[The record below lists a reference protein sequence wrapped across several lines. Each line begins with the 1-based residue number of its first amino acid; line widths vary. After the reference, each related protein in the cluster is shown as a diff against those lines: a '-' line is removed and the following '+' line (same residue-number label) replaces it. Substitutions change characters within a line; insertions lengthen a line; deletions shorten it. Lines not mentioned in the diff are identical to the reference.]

1 MASGFIGQLWHS
13 RIATSASE
21 KTSHRI
27 EPTLGTP
34 SVAGIQGSS
43 SAYEPRLGL
52 SVPLA
57 VSKHHRNE
65 GAMASDPAFQTQS
78 FEPSSANS
86 GQTPTSRTS
95 ATRPI
100 GVDPVAGTR
109 DVYARPMR
117 QIEPVDEQQ
126 EIARVQASVVTN
138 SAQNKLPRATAFDVA
153 DAADA
158 QAMAPGYDQL
168 QPQPMAREL
177 KGVPRVHGSYDAG
190 ANHTAL
196 NTVETLEKF
205 APETP
210 ETIDRGVFVETHSL
224 GKFAYRFPVTPKWIA
239 VTASAVVLFGAGWT
253 FGSSVFSGDMSMGA
267 RDVIT
272 ISHDLT
278 NEKVIP
284 AASEKGG
291 YQVPNLDMQVLQRSA
306 SNASFFSTTR
316 AAPDPEQPSLLSAD
330 EVASL
335 SVAPKASRTT
345 EAGLETPTT
354 VADPVVPV
362 TNALS
367 AQSSQSSLPVSE
379 ALAEIASVE
388 PTVAMSDN
396 QETQVVA
403 QAALQDDQ
411 PDLMVPKVDGLM
423 TGTDNAL
430 QQPLQYGVQTP
441 RTPGAMTAG
450 ALIQAGTLDAGL
462 TYGTQPTALG
472 GLYADQASAVMS
484 FGPLAQDVI
493 YPWGLQLGASY
504 SHDDAQRLW
513 QDLKQTNL
521 RLLGSL
527 NHRVEPVVQNT
538 QSYYRLQVG
547 PFMTRSAALDA
558 CAEMRASYIRVDCFP
573 VTVGR

>member
-52 SVPLA
+52 SAPLA
-57 VSKHHRNE
+57 ASKHHRNE

-126 EIARVQASVVTN
+126 EIARVQASVLTN

-239 VTASAVVLFGAGWT
+239 VTASAVVLLGAGWT
-253 FGSSVFSGDMSMGA
+253 FGSSVFSGDMSMVA

-284 AASEKGG
+284 AASERGG

-316 AAPDPEQPSLLSAD
+316 AAPNPEQPSLLSAD

-335 SVAPKASRTT
+335 PVTPAASKTA

-362 TNALS
+362 TNA
-367 AQSSQSSLPVSE
+367 ATVQSSLPVSE
-379 ALAEIASVE
+379 ALAEIASLE
-388 PTVAMSDN
+388 PTVAMSTS
-396 QETQVVA
+396 QEAQVVA
-403 QAALQDDQ
+403 QAAVQDDQ

-462 TYGTQPTALG
+462 IYGSQPAALG

>member
-13 RIATSASE
+13 RIATSASD

-34 SVAGIQGSS
+34 SVAGIQDSS

-52 SVPLA
+52 SAPLA
-57 VSKHHRNE
+57 ASKHHGIE
-65 GAMASDPAFQTQS
+65 GAMVDGLASQARPLEQS
-78 FEPSSANS
+78 STNS
-86 GQTPTSRTS
+86 DQPPTPLTST
-95 ATRPI
+95 TRPS
-100 GVDPVAGTR
+100 GVDPVAGAR

-126 EIARVQASVVTN
+126 EIARVQASVLPN
-138 SAQNKLPRATAFDVA
+138 SVQNKLPKATAFDVA
-153 DAADA
+153 VAADA
-158 QAMAPGYDQL
+158 QAMAQGYDQL
-168 QPQPMAREL
+168 KPQPMAREL
-177 KGVPRVHGSYDAG
+177 KGVPRVHGSHGVDG
-190 ANHTAL
+190 NHKAL
-196 NTVETLEKF
+196 NGTGTLEKF

-210 ETIDRGVFVETHSL
+210 ETLDRGVFVETHSL
-224 GKFAYRFPVTPKWIA
+224 GKFAYTFPVPPKLIA
-239 VTASAVVLFGAGWT
+239 AAASAVILLAAGWT
-253 FGSSVFSGDMSMGA
+253 FGSSIFSGDMSMGA

-272 ISHDLT
+272 IRHDLT

-284 AASEKGG
+284 AASERGG

-306 SNASFFSTTR
+306 SNASFFSITR
-316 AAPDPEQPSLLSAD
+316 AAPDPEQPLLLSAD
-330 EVASL
+330 EVAAL
-335 SVAPKASRTT
+335 PVAPVASTT
-345 EAGLETPTT
+345 IDTSPETTTT
-354 VADPVVPV
+354 VDDPVVPV
-362 TNALS
+362 SGA
-367 AQSSQSSLPVSE
+367 SSVPSTLPVDD
-379 ALAEIASVE
+379 ALLAVASVE
-388 PTVAMSDN
+388 PTVVISDN
-396 QETQVVA
+396 QDVLVVT
-403 QAALQDDQ
+403 QAAVQDDQ
-411 PDLMVPKVDGLM
+411 PELLAPKVDGLM

-430 QQPLQYGVQTP
+430 QQPLQYGAQTP

-450 ALIQAGTLDAGL
+450 ALMQAGTLDTGL
-462 TYGTQPTALG
+462 TYVAQPATLG
-472 GLYADQASAVMS
+472 GLYADQASAAIS
-484 FGPLAQDVI
+484 FSPLAQDVI

-513 QDLKQTNL
+513 QDLKQANL

-527 NHRVEPVVQNT
+527 SHRVEPAFQNT

>member
-13 RIATSASE
+13 RIATSASD

-34 SVAGIQGSS
+34 SVAGIQDSS

-52 SVPLA
+52 SAPLA
-57 VSKHHRNE
+57 ASKHHAIE
-65 GAMASDPAFQTQS
+65 GSMVNDLAAQARSLEQSSTNSDQP
-78 FEPSSANS
+78 P
-86 GQTPTSRTS
+86 TPLTST
-95 ATRPI
+95 TRPS
-100 GVDPVAGTR
+100 GLDPVAGAR

-126 EIARVQASVVTN
+126 EIARVQASVLPN
-138 SAQNKLPRATAFDVA
+138 SVQNKLPKATAFDVA

-158 QAMAPGYDQL
+158 QAMAQGYDQL
-168 QPQPMAREL
+168 KPQPMVREL
-177 KGVPRVHGSYDAG
+177 KGVPRVHGSLGVDG
-190 ANHTAL
+190 NHKAL
-196 NTVETLEKF
+196 NSTETLEKF

-210 ETIDRGVFVETHSL
+210 ETLDRGVFVETHSL
-224 GKFAYRFPVTPKWIA
+224 GKFAYTFPVPPKLIA
-239 VTASAVVLFGAGWT
+239 GAACVVILLAAGWT
-253 FGSSVFSGDMSMGA
+253 FGSSLFSGDIGMGA

-272 ISHDLT
+272 IRHDLT

-284 AASEKGG
+284 AASERGG

-306 SNASFFSTTR
+306 SNASFFSITR
-316 AAPDPEQPSLLSAD
+316 AAPDPEQPLLLSAD
-330 EVASL
+330 EVAAL
-335 SVAPKASRTT
+335 PVAPVASRTI
-345 EAGLETPTT
+345 ETSPETTTT

-362 TNALS
+362 SSASSAPSTLSVDDAL
-367 AQSSQSSLPVSE
+367 LEV
-379 ALAEIASVE
+379 ASVE
-388 PTVAMSDN
+388 PTVAISDN
-396 QETQVVA
+396 QDALVVT
-403 QAALQDDQ
+403 QAAVQDDQ
-411 PDLMVPKVDGLM
+411 PELLAPKVDGLM

-430 QQPLQYGVQTP
+430 QQPLQYGAQTP

-450 ALIQAGTLDAGL
+450 ALMQAGTLDTGL
-462 TYGTQPTALG
+462 TYVAQPATLG
-472 GLYADQASAVMS
+472 GLYADQASAAIS
-484 FGPLAQDVI
+484 FSSLAQDVI

-513 QDLKQTNL
+513 QDLKQANL

>member
-13 RIATSASE
+13 RIATSASD

-34 SVAGIQGSS
+34 SVAGIQDSS

-52 SVPLA
+52 SAPLA
-57 VSKHHRNE
+57 ASKHHAIE
-65 GAMASDPAFQTQS
+65 GSMVNDLAAQARSLEQSSTNSDQP
-78 FEPSSANS
+78 P
-86 GQTPTSRTS
+86 TPLTST
-95 ATRPI
+95 TRPS
-100 GVDPVAGTR
+100 GLDPVAGAR

-126 EIARVQASVVTN
+126 EIARVQASVMPN
-138 SAQNKLPRATAFDVA
+138 SVQNKLPKATAFDVA

-158 QAMAPGYDQL
+158 QAMAQGYDQL
-168 QPQPMAREL
+168 KPQPMVREL
-177 KGVPRVHGSYDAG
+177 KGVPRVHGSLGVDG
-190 ANHTAL
+190 NHKAL
-196 NTVETLEKF
+196 NSTETLEKF

-210 ETIDRGVFVETHSL
+210 ETLDRGVFVETHSL
-224 GKFAYRFPVTPKWIA
+224 GKFAYTFPVPPKLIA
-239 VTASAVVLFGAGWT
+239 AAASAVILLAAGWT
-253 FGSSVFSGDMSMGA
+253 FGSSLFSGDMSMGA

-272 ISHDLT
+272 IRHDLT
-278 NEKVIP
+278 DEKVIP
-284 AASEKGG
+284 AASERGG

-306 SNASFFSTTR
+306 SNASFFSITR
-316 AAPDPEQPSLLSAD
+316 AAPDPEQPLLLSAD
-330 EVASL
+330 EVAAL
-335 SVAPKASRTT
+335 PVAPVASRTI
-345 EAGLETPTT
+345 ETSPETTTT

-362 TNALS
+362 SS
-367 AQSSQSSLPVSE
+367 ASSAPSTLPVDD
-379 ALAEIASVE
+379 ALLEVASVE
-388 PTVAMSDN
+388 PTVAISDN
-396 QETQVVA
+396 QDALVVT
-403 QAALQDDQ
+403 QAAVQDDQ
-411 PDLMVPKVDGLM
+411 PELLAPKVDGLM

-430 QQPLQYGVQTP
+430 QQPLQYGAQTP

-450 ALIQAGTLDAGL
+450 ALMQAGTLDTGL
-462 TYGTQPTALG
+462 TYVAQPATLG
-472 GLYADQASAVMS
+472 GLYADQASAAIS
-484 FGPLAQDVI
+484 FSSLAQDVI

-513 QDLKQTNL
+513 QDLKQANL

>member
-13 RIATSASE
+13 RIAISASD

-34 SVAGIQGSS
+34 SVAGIQDSS

-52 SVPLA
+52 SAPLA
-57 VSKHHRNE
+57 ASKHHAIE
-65 GAMASDPAFQTQS
+65 GSMVNDLAAQARSLEQSSTNSDQP
-78 FEPSSANS
+78 P
-86 GQTPTSRTS
+86 TPLTST
-95 ATRPI
+95 TRPS
-100 GVDPVAGTR
+100 GLDPVAGAR

-126 EIARVQASVVTN
+126 EIARVQASVMPN
-138 SAQNKLPRATAFDVA
+138 SVQNKLPKATAFDVA

-158 QAMAPGYDQL
+158 QAMAQGYDQL
-168 QPQPMAREL
+168 KPQPMVREL
-177 KGVPRVHGSYDAG
+177 KGVPRVHGSLGVDG
-190 ANHTAL
+190 NHKAL
-196 NTVETLEKF
+196 NSTETLEKF

-210 ETIDRGVFVETHSL
+210 ETLDRGVFVETHSL
-224 GKFAYRFPVTPKWIA
+224 GKFAYTFPVPPKLIA
-239 VTASAVVLFGAGWT
+239 AAASAVILLAAGWT
-253 FGSSVFSGDMSMGA
+253 FGSSLFSGDMSMGA

-272 ISHDLT
+272 IRHDLT
-278 NEKVIP
+278 DEKVIP
-284 AASEKGG
+284 AASERGG

-306 SNASFFSTTR
+306 SNASFFSITR
-316 AAPDPEQPSLLSAD
+316 AAPDPEQPLLLSAD
-330 EVASL
+330 EVAAL
-335 SVAPKASRTT
+335 PVAPVASRTI
-345 EAGLETPTT
+345 ETSPETTTT

-362 TNALS
+362 SS
-367 AQSSQSSLPVSE
+367 ASSAPSTLPVDDDLLE
-379 ALAEIASVE
+379 VASVE
-388 PTVAMSDN
+388 PTVVISDN
-396 QETQVVA
+396 QDAVVVT
-403 QAALQDDQ
+403 QAAVQDDQ
-411 PDLMVPKVDGLM
+411 PELLAPKVDGLM

-430 QQPLQYGVQTP
+430 QQPLQYGAQTP

-450 ALIQAGTLDAGL
+450 ALMQAGTLDTGL
-462 TYGTQPTALG
+462 TYVAQPATLG
-472 GLYADQASAVMS
+472 GLYADQASAAIS
-484 FGPLAQDVI
+484 FSSLAQDVI

-513 QDLKQTNL
+513 QDLKQANL

>member
-13 RIATSASE
+13 RIATNASD

-34 SVAGIQGSS
+34 SVAGIQDSS

-52 SVPLA
+52 SAPLA
-57 VSKHHRNE
+57 ASKHHGIE
-65 GAMASDPAFQTQS
+65 GSMVNDLAAPAGASEQSSTNSDQTSTPLTSTMRPGGVGS
-78 FEPSSANS
+78 F
-86 GQTPTSRTS
+86 T
-95 ATRPI
+95 
-100 GVDPVAGTR
+100 GTR

-126 EIARVQASVVTN
+126 EIARVQESVLPN
-138 SAQNKLPRATAFDVA
+138 SVQNKLPKATAFDVA
-153 DAADA
+153 HAADA
-158 QAMAPGYDQL
+158 QEMAQGYDQL
-168 QPQPMAREL
+168 KPQPMAREL
-177 KGVPRVHGSYDAG
+177 KGVPRVHGSHGVG
-190 ANHTAL
+190 ADHKAL
-196 NTVETLEKF
+196 NGIETLEKF

-210 ETIDRGVFVETHSL
+210 ETLDRGVFFETHSL
-224 GKFAYRFPVTPKWIA
+224 GKFAYTFPVPPKLIA
-239 VTASAVVLFGAGWT
+239 AAASAVILLAAGWT
-253 FGSSVFSGDMSMGA
+253 FGSSLFSGDMSIGA

-272 ISHDLT
+272 IRHDLT

-284 AASEKGG
+284 AASERGG

-330 EVASL
+330 EVAAL
-335 SVAPKASRTT
+335 PVAPVASVTIDTSPETT
-345 EAGLETPTT
+345 TT

-362 TNALS
+362 SIASIAPST
-367 AQSSQSSLPVSE
+367 LPVDD
-379 ALAEIASVE
+379 ALPEVASVE
-388 PTVAMSDN
+388 PTVAISDN
-396 QETQVVA
+396 QDALVVTQASV
-403 QAALQDDQ
+403 QDDQ
-411 PDLMVPKVDGLM
+411 PELLAPKVDGLM

-430 QQPLQYGVQTP
+430 QQPLQYGAQIP

-450 ALIQAGTLDAGL
+450 ALMQAGTLDTGL
-462 TYGTQPTALG
+462 TYGAQPAALG
-472 GLYADQASAVMS
+472 GLYADQASAAIS

-493 YPWGLQLGASY
+493 YPWGLQVGTSY

-527 NHRVEPVVQNT
+527 SHRVEPAFQNT